1 MVGSRLKKWACIRND
16 GSRLECAFE
25 QWACVQNDEVV
36 FGTMGSRLKQWACVR
51 DDKVAFGVMGSRSK
65 QLRSE

>member
-1 MVGSRLKKWACIRND
+1 MTGRVWSD
-16 GSRLECAFE
+16 GVAFE